1 MITSANLLERY
12 RHYQKA
18 RLRFICYARL
28 ADPLER
34 LTASIPEQARAI
46 TKMTVA
52 ELIEKRALIVKRT
65 QLPKISA
72 SEGIASIW
80 PWNGDC

>member
-1 MITSANLLERY
+1 
-12 RHYQKA
+12 
-18 RLRFICYARL
+18 
-28 ADPLER
+28 
-34 LTASIPEQARAI
+34 
-46 TKMTVA
+46 MTVA